1 MIPPRRA
8 AGLLVAILAPLSA
21 ALGGCAAFAHF
32 WALVSPPK
40 KVKAKFTPPKGK
52 KVLVFVD
59 DFRQPISHETMKK
72 ELTAR
77 LNKELKD
84 NKVARET
91 VPYDR
96 LADLA
101 GDPTFN
107 RTRITNIGKRLG
119 ADLVIYV
126 EIHKLTLKESP
137 DSPLWQGSLHVGV
150 KVVDCERGKL
160 WPKDRPEKGYSVDY
174 TEPHVSEDLSTTYGI
189 VVTKRLAAR
198 VARRIVR
205 LFHDHTEPTYLF
217 GKEDEERELDKDL

>member
-8 AGLLVAILAPLSA
+8 AALLAAILASLSA
-21 ALGGCAAFAHF
+21 ALGGCAVFAHF
-32 WALVSPPK
+32 VALVSPPK
-40 KVKAKFTPPKGK
+40 KVKAVFQPPKDK

-84 NKVARET
+84 NQVARET
-91 VPYDR
+91 IPYDR
-96 LADLA
+96 LADLTR
-101 GDPTFN
+101 DPTFN

-126 EIHKLTLKESP
+126 EIHNLTLKESP
-137 DSPLWQGSLHVGV
+137 DSPLWRGSLKVGV
-150 KVVDCERGKL
+150 KVVDCERGNL
-160 WPKDRPEKGYSVDY
+160 WPKDRRDKGHVVNY

-189 VVTKRLAAR
+189 VVTKRMAAR
-198 VARRIVR
+198 VARRVAR
-205 LFHDHTEPTYLF
+205 LLYDHTEPTYLF
-217 GKEDEERELDKDL
+217 GKEDEERELDADL